1 MFWKKKQF
9 WGSIVAV
16 GLLAYCVKDIRL
28 AEIRDLAGRVNYLY
42 FLLAVMATFTFY
54 ILRALRW
61 RLILSTQKRIGVVRA
76 ITLYSAGQVL
86 NSMMPALTGQVGRI
100 FLFASKEDLRKTFI
114 FSTIVLELLFD
125 AMSLVVLLLITS
137 LAFTFPSEY
146 RVIGMIATA
155 ATVAALI
162 GLYLILHFQ
171 AGLEEFGRRR
181 FRSRWPG
188 VYITLKK
195 FIRSFVKGMILLRS
209 SQHLFGSLLYSVGS
223 WVSHLAV
230 VYFLFVAFDFG
241 LPLATAAVVMLLN
254 QVAVMVP
261 ITPGNA
267 GTFEVVVST
276 SLAAFSIGRS
286 DAVLFAL
293 ALHLLDL
300 LPVFVLGYVF
310 MRQERALIK
319 RIKEQHQDEIIFDK
333 LSEEGNLIE
342 TEEQA

>member
-1 MFWKKKQF
+1 M
-9 WGSIVAV
+9 
-16 GLLAYCVKDIRL
+16 
-28 AEIRDLAGRVNYLY
+28 
-42 FLLAVMATFTFY
+42 
-54 ILRALRW
+54 
-61 RLILSTQKRIGVVRA
+61 VRA

-86 NSMMPALTGQVGRI
+86 NSIMPALTGQVGRI
-100 FLFASKEDLRKTFI
+100 FLFANKEDLRKTFV

-125 AMSLVVLLLITS
+125 AMSLVVLLLFTS

-146 RVIGMIATA
+146 RVIGFITTA
-155 ATVAALI
+155 ATVMVLVS
-162 GLYLILHFQ
+162 LYLILNFQ
-171 AGLEEFGRRR
+171 SSLEEFGRRR

-188 VYITLKK
+188 VYITVMK
-195 FIRSFVKGMILLRS
+195 FIRSFVKGVALLRS
-209 SQHLFGSLLYSVGS
+209 SQHLFGSLLFSVGS
-223 WVSHLAV
+223 WISHLLV
-230 VYFLFVAFDFG
+230 VYFLFVAFGFG
-241 LPLATAAVVMLLN
+241 LPFATAAVLMLIN

-293 ALHLLDL
+293 ALHMLDL
-300 LPVFVLGYVF
+300 LPVFVLGFIF
-310 MRQERALIK
+310 MRQEKALIR

-342 TEEQA
+342 TEEQT